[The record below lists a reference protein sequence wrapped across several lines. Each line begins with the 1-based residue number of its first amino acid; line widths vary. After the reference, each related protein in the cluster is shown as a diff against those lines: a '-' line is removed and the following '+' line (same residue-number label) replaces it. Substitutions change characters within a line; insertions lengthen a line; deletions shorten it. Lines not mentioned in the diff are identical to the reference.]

1 MKYILKH
8 VKFLCSQKDL
18 KQSVETKQKINE
30 LSNWG
35 GGRSKSKKEKYI
47 KWCMDSM
54 NKNKAYYTL
63 AFINFMIKKIHTY

>member
-35 GGRSKSKKEKYI
+35 GGRSKSKKEKENNL
-47 KWCMDSM
+47 DSIVR
-54 NKNKAYYTL
+54 NGIQKCILYSFKQ
-63 AFINFMIKKIHTY
+63 